1 MLSLG
6 KFTGILKEE
15 MAIIVVT
22 LKVMGTG
29 DCMKLPSQWLP
40 WAMWQSLATF
50 SCDEWKELYH

>member
-15 MAIIVVT
+15 MAVAVVT
-22 LKVMGTG
+22 LKVMGSG

-40 WAMWQSLATF
+40 WAV
-50 SCDEWKELYH
+50 

>member
-15 MAIIVVT
+15 MAVAVVT
-22 LKVMGTG
+22 LKVMGSG

-40 WAMWQSLATF
+40 WAM
-50 SCDEWKELYH
+50 